1 MKPDP
6 VLVITLGWEQRRL
19 LDLLVKQGVPLAG
32 INENDD
38 WPRDIPFERVIKASP
53 RNLETILE
61 LALEIKPR
69 AVVFDQCDYSHFA
82 AAMVC
87 EKLSLTGPGLAQ
99 AQLANNKWLGRKQA
113 ENSGVRVPYFKLCS
127 DIDEA
132 RSVANEIGYPVIIK
146 PVDNRGSFGVNFVQ
160 GPDELQEAVIQAIV
174 HSHSRLFLVEQFIA
188 GTNII
193 IEGYCF
199 PKSGY
204 QTLALGSKTV
214 ISDRPHIHKEVM
226 FPGELS
232 HEVYDRAIANNVAV
246 VASYGFDFG
255 MTSGEYVVD
264 SKGQPWLIE
273 ISNRGAGVLI
283 SSEITPVVSGI
294 DHTQQLIYDVQGIE
308 RDLFAEGP
316 GPQRAACL
324 SYIIFEPGNI
334 LSVEGLEQ
342 KAHENLLAMKYWGPK
357 KGAVN
362 WPRNALERQGII
374 ITTSD
379 TPENARSNAAA
390 AQANIKV
397 TYARQ

>member
-1 MKPDP
+1 MNPNP

-19 LDLLVKQGVPLAG
+19 LDLLVKQDVPLVG
-32 INENDD
+32 INTNDD
-38 WPRDIPFERVIKASP
+38 WPQDIPFERVIKANP
-53 RNLETILE
+53 RDLETILN
-61 LALEIKPR
+61 LALEIRPR
-69 AVVFDQCDYSHFA
+69 AVIFDQCDYSHFA

-87 EKLSLTGPGLAQ
+87 EKLSLPGSRLAQ
-99 AQLANNKWLGRKQA
+99 AQLANNKWLSRKQA
-113 ENSGVRVPYFKLCS
+113 ENSGFRIPHFKLCS

-132 RSVANEIGYPVIIK
+132 GSAAIEIGYPVIIK
-146 PVDNRGSFGVNFVQ
+146 PVDNGGSFGVNFVQ
-160 GPDELQEAVIQAIV
+160 NPDELEEAVLQAIV
-174 HSHSRLFLVEQFIA
+174 HSHSRLFLVEQFIG

-214 ISDRPHIHKEVM
+214 IPDRPHIHKEVI

-232 HEVYDRAIANNVAV
+232 HEAYDRAITNNAAV
-246 VASYGFDFG
+246 VASYGFNFG
-255 MTSGEYVVD
+255 MTSGEYVID

-273 ISNRGAGVLI
+273 ISNRGGGVLI
-283 SSEITPVVSGI
+283 SSDITPMVSGI
-294 DHTQQLIYDVQGIE
+294 DHTQQLIYDILGIE
-308 RDLFAEGP
+308 RDLYAEGP
-316 GPQRAACL
+316 GPQKAACL

-334 LSVEGLEQ
+334 MAVEGLEQ
-342 KAHENLLAMKYWGPK
+342 KVDKNLLAMKYWGPK
-357 KGAVN
+357 NGVID

-379 TPENARSNAAA
+379 TPEGARTNAAE

-397 TYARQ
+397 TYAKQ

>member
-1 MKPDP
+1 MKPKP

-19 LDLLVKQGVPLAG
+19 LDLLAKQGVPLVG
-32 INENDD
+32 IHENDD
-38 WPRDIPFERVIKASP
+38 WPRDISFERVIKASP
-53 RNLETILE
+53 RNLETILNVAQE
-61 LALEIKPR
+61 VKPK
-69 AVVFDQCDYSHFA
+69 AVIFDQCDYSHFA

-87 EKLSLTGPGLAQ
+87 RKLSLPGPNLAQ
-99 AQLANNKWLGRKQA
+99 AQLANNKWLSRKQA
-113 ENSGVRVPYFKLCS
+113 ANKGIRVPYFKLCA

-132 RSVANEIGYPVIIK
+132 HSAASQIGYPVIIK
-146 PVDNRGSFGVNFVQ
+146 PIDNRGSFGVNFVQ
-160 GPDELQEAVIQAIV
+160 DPDDLQSAVIQAIV
-174 HSHSRLFLVEQFIA
+174 YSNSRLFLVEQFID

-214 ISDRPHIHKEVM
+214 ISDRPHIHKEVI

-232 HEVYDRAIANNVAV
+232 HEDYDRAIANNAAV
-246 VASYGFDFG
+246 VASYGFNFG

-264 SKGQPWLIE
+264 AKGQPWLIE
-273 ISNRGAGVLI
+273 ISNRGGGVLI
-283 SSEITPVVSGI
+283 SSEITPAVSGI
-294 DHTQQLIYDVQGIE
+294 DHTQQLICDVQGIE

-316 GPQRAACL
+316 ELKRAACL

-342 KAHENLLAMKYWGPK
+342 AAHKNVLAMKYWGPK
-357 KGAVN
+357 KGVIN

-374 ITTSD
+374 ITTSN
-379 TPENARSNAAA
+379 TPENARTNAAA
-390 AQANIKV
+390 VQASIKV
-397 TYARQ
+397 TYDAR